1 MKLEEKN
8 IDLKKKVKKYMEM
21 NSILGTV
28 LHIKNTISFILYYN
42 IIITNNL
49 FAMRSK
55 SGNGIL
61 NSII

>member
-1 MKLEEKN
+1 
-8 IDLKKKVKKYMEM
+8 MEM